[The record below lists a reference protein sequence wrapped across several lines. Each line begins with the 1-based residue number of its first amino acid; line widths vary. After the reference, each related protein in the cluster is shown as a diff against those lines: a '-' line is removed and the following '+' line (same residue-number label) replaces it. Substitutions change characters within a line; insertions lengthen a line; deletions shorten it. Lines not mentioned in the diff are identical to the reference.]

1 MVTAFPTKKILVPQ
15 ILEKIISD
23 SNQVSVQLTEVKF
36 RLCETGLKNSVFGR
50 LVSVTG
56 DCDPVRRWQRMLD
69 RYCPEILQDPKTLRQ
84 GRISSD
90 R

>member
-1 MVTAFPTKKILVPQ
+1 MTDCYHLFK
-15 ILEKIISD
+15 
-23 SNQVSVQLTEVKF
+23 
-36 RLCETGLKNSVFGR
+36 TGFSI
-50 LVSVTG
+50 TG